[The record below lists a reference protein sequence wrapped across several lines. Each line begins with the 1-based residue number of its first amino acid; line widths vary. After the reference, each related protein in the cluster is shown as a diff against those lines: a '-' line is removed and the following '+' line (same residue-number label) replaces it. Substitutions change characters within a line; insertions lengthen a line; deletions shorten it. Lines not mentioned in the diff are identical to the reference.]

1 MFTLSIILLVLSNA
15 LFIPFNLKFW
25 GTKTTILVALATL
38 LFWLLFYYLLPYQW
52 FYILVSVYSLILG
65 AIYFHFKKHTNDLNN

>member
-15 LFIPFNLKFW
+15 LYIPFNLKFW
-25 GTKTTILVALATL
+25 GIKTTSITIATA

-52 FYILVSVYSLILG
+52 FYILVSVCSVMSG
-65 AIYFHFKKHTNDLNN
+65 ASYFFKKYTNDLNN

>member
-15 LFIPFNLKFW
+15 LYIPFNLKFW
-25 GTKTTILVALATL
+25 GIKTTSIVIIATA

-52 FYILVSVYSLILG
+52 LYILVSVCS
-65 AIYFHFKKHTNDLNN
+65 AISCASYFVFKKYTNDLNN

>member
-15 LFIPFNLKFW
+15 LYIPFNLKFW
-25 GTKTTILVALATL
+25 GAKITIIVVIATA

-52 FYILVSVYSLILG
+52 LYILVSVCSTISG
-65 AIYFHFKKHTNDLNN
+65 ASYFAFKKYTNDLNN

>member
-15 LFIPFNLKFW
+15 LYIPFNLKFW
-25 GTKTTILVALATL
+25 GAKITIIVVIATA

-52 FYILVSVYSLILG
+52 LYILVSVCSTISG
-65 AIYFHFKKHTNDLNN
+65 ASHFVFKKYTNNLNN

>member
-1 MFTLSIILLVLSNA
+1 MLTLSIILLVLSNA

-25 GTKTTILVALATL
+25 GTKITTLVVLATL

-52 FYILVSVYSLILG
+52 FYILVSVFSLISG
-65 AIYFHFKKHTNDLNN
+65 ASYFPFKKYTNDLNN

>member
-1 MFTLSIILLVLSNA
+1 MLTLSIILLVLSNA

-25 GTKTTILVALATL
+25 GTKTTTLVALATL

-52 FYILVSVYSLILG
+52 LYILVSVCSVISG
-65 AIYFHFKKHTNDLNN
+65 ASYFAFKKYTNDLNN

>member
-1 MFTLSIILLVLSNA
+1 MLTLSIILLVLSNA

-25 GTKTTILVALATL
+25 GTKTTTIVGLATL

-52 FYILVSVYSLILG
+52 FYILVSVFSLISG
-65 AIYFHFKKHTNDLNN
+65 ASYFLFKKYTNDLNN

>member
-1 MFTLSIILLVLSNA
+1 MLTLSIILLVLSNA

-25 GTKTTILVALATL
+25 GTKTTTLVALATL

-52 FYILVSVYSLILG
+52 FYILVSVFSLISG
-65 AIYFHFKKHTNDLNN
+65 ASYFPFKKYTNDLNN